1 MRLNAYLSQAGV
13 ASRRNADKLIKAGQ
27 VKVNGRTGQ
36 LNDQVTEKDIV
47 EVDSRPVRA
56 QKNRYILLYKPAGV
70 ITTTSDPRGRSTV
83 VDLVKAAEKV
93 VPVGR
98 LDQDTTGALLLT
110 NDGQLAYRLTHPKFN
125 FEKTYEVK
133 VKGNVDKKVLDLLSN
148 GVELDDCKTAPARA
162 AKKANGLI
170 ELTIHEGRKR
180 QVKRM
185 IKAVG
190 LELVSLHR
198 SGYGSFNLDGLRPGQ
213 WRDLSAAEIKQLLGS
228 PRL

>member
-13 ASRRNADKLIKAGQ
+13 ASRRNADKLIKAGR

-36 LNDQVTEKDIV
+36 MNDQVTEKDIV
-47 EVDSRPVRA
+47 EVDSRPVRP

-70 ITTTSDPRGRSTV
+70 ITTTSDPRGRSKV
-83 VDLVKAAEKV
+83 VDLVKIDEKV

-133 VKGNVDKKVLDLLSN
+133 VKGKVDKKILDLLSN
-148 GVELDDCKTAPARA
+148 GVELDDGKTAPARA
-162 AKKANGLI
+162 TKKADGII

-198 SGYGSFNLDGLRPGQ
+198 SGYGSFNLNGLRPGQ
-213 WRDLSAAEIKQLLGS
+213 WRDLSAAEIKRHYL
-228 PRL
+228 R